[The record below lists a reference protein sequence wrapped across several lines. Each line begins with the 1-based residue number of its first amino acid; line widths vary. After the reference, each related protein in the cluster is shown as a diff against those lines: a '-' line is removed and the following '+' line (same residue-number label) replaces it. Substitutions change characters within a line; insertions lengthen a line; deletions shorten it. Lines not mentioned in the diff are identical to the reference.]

1 MHLQMKNENAV
12 QMIRRSDDQMIEGR
26 GCDLSLHQCLAKRK
40 LHQDLSKRTLM
51 PLLAM
56 TLFTLLSCGGGN
68 APATDDHAHEAGTTQ
83 AAGVSLTADQIK
95 AIGLVTGTMEK
106 RGLSTSLKANGRLVL
121 PPDKSA
127 QVSVLAGGLVRGIPV
142 REGQVVGNGQVLAT
156 VENMEFL
163 QLQQDYLETSAELR
177 ALNADLKRQQD
188 LHDER
193 ITATKTLERAQA
205 DADVARAKQAGMAA
219 KLRVFGTDPARL
231 SAQNISSTYSVRSP
245 IAGTLQHI
253 AITLGQFA
261 EPNIPL
267 FTVVDN
273 SGLHID
279 LNLFEQDV
287 ARVHTGQKVV
297 FGHAGEPVGQH
308 TATIY
313 AVNKAFERDQQAV
326 LAHAK
331 LDDNGEELMPGMYIE
346 ALIMTD
352 STSAWSLPN
361 EAVVSNGDEHYIFV
375 EVEPNPGSEA
385 GAGTFKQVAVRTG
398 ASELGYTEVV
408 PLEAVDPNAKV
419 VVKGTYYLL
428 SELTKGTGEHDH

>member
-1 MHLQMKNENAV
+1 MNLQMKNETTD
-12 QMIRRSDDQMIEGR
+12 QMIRRSDTSTALSAGDQKTECRGR
-26 GCDLSLHQCLAKRK
+26 DLSLEQGDSE
-40 LHQDLSKRTLM
+40 LHQGLSKRTLM
-51 PLLAM
+51 LPLTALLLI
-56 TLFTLLSCGGGN
+56 TLVACGGGST
-68 APATDDHAHEAGTTQ
+68 PVPDEHAQETPGAHGPE
-83 AAGVSLTADQIK
+83 VSLTAEQVK
-95 AIGLVTGTMEK
+95 AIGLITGTMEK

-142 REGQVVGNGQVLAT
+142 REGQSVTKGQVLAT

-163 QLQQDYLETSAELR
+163 QLQQDFLETSANLR

-188 LHDER
+188 LHDDR
-193 ITATKTLERAQA
+193 INATKTLERAQA

-231 SAQNISSTYSVRSP
+231 SAQDISSTYSVRSP
-245 IAGTLQHI
+245 ITGTLQHI

-287 ARVHTGQKVV
+287 ARVRTGQKVV

-308 TATIY
+308 SATIY

-352 STSAWSLPN
+352 STSAWSLPA

-375 EVEPNPGSEA
+375 EDEPN
-385 GAGTFKQVAVRTG
+385 TFKQVAVRTG

-408 PLEAVDPNAKV
+408 PLEAVDPNATI

>member
-1 MHLQMKNENAV
+1 
-12 QMIRRSDDQMIEGR
+12 
-26 GCDLSLHQCLAKRK
+26 
-40 LHQDLSKRTLM
+40 
-51 PLLAM
+51 
-56 TLFTLLSCGGGN
+56 
-68 APATDDHAHEAGTTQ
+68 
-83 AAGVSLTADQIK
+83 
-95 AIGLVTGTMEK
+95 
-106 RGLSTSLKANGRLVL
+106 
-121 PPDKSA
+121 
-127 QVSVLAGGLVRGIPV
+127 VLAGGLVRGIPV
-142 REGQVVGNGQVLAT
+142 REGQSVTKGQVLAT

-163 QLQQDYLETSAELR
+163 QLQQDFLETSANLR

-188 LHDER
+188 LHDDR
-193 ITATKTLERAQA
+193 INATKTLERAQA

-231 SAQNISSTYSVRSP
+231 SAQDISSTYSVRSP
-245 IAGTLQHI
+245 ITGTLQHI

-287 ARVHTGQKVV
+287 ARVRTGQKVV

-308 TATIY
+308 SATIY

-352 STSAWSLPN
+352 STSAWSLPA

-375 EVEPNPGSEA
+375 EDEPN
-385 GAGTFKQVAVRTG
+385 TFKQVAVRTG

-408 PLEAVDPNAKV
+408 PLEAVDPNATI